1 MGPEAVE
8 RGLERALG
16 SMEVPPFVL
25 GAGFSG
31 ALDPTLRTGDLILAD
46 EVVDEGGRSW
56 ETTWP
61 GHAPRWKRGRILSTP
76 RLIADASEKRGLK
89 ERTGALAV
97 DMESAELARV
107 CRSRG
112 VPFGCLRVILDEQ
125 SVSLSPVLGRLLT
138 GSKVAWGHLF
148 AAVLCRP
155 TLVRELWRLGKGSRR
170 AAGRL
175 DEGLGLLLGVGIG

>member
-8 RGLERALG
+8 RGLARALG
-16 SMEVPPFVL
+16 STGVPPFVL

-31 ALDPTLRTGDLILAD
+31 ALDPALRTGDLILAN
-46 EVVDEGGRSW
+46 EVVDEEGGAW

-61 GHAPRWKRGRILSTP
+61 DRCLPLRRGRILSTA

-97 DMESAELARV
+97 DMESAALARV

-125 SVSLSPVLGRLLT
+125 SVSLSPVLGRLLA
-138 GSKVAWGHLF
+138 GSKVSWGRLF
-148 AAVLCRP
+148 ATVVRRP
-155 TLVRELWRLGKGSRR
+155 GLLKELWRLGKGSRR

-175 DEGLGLLLGVGIG
+175 GEGLGLLLAEG